1 MLILDETIA
10 QAPAEI
16 CFEVAADVENW
27 PSILPHYRWVRFQE
41 KEGFA
46 EGIVEMAAWRD
57 FLGPLKYPTWW
68 LSEMHHDREKGHVY
82 YKHVRGVTKGMD
94 VRWEVMGLEDGSSH
108 VRIFHEWDGP
118 EWPAIG
124 GLAAQL
130 VILPHFVSFIAQ
142 RTLTGVAR
150 AAEARAD
157 GARGAG
163 SRHEP

>member
-10 QAPAEI
+10 QAPPEI

-27 PSILPHYRWVRFQE
+27 PSILPHYRWVRFRD

-46 EGIVEMAAWRD
+46 QGKVEMSAWRD

-82 YKHVRGVTKGMD
+82 YTHVEGVTRGMD
-94 VRWEVMGLEDGSSH
+94 VRWEVVGLEDGTSH
-108 VRIFHEWDGP
+108 IRIFHEWEGP

-124 GLAAQL
+124 GLSAKL
-130 VILPHFVSFIAQ
+130 VIMPHFVSFIAQ
-142 RTLTGVAR
+142 RTLAGVAR
-150 AAEARAD
+150 AAEARRKEKD
-157 GARGAG
+157 EEEVGR
-163 SRHEP
+163 